1 MVPLKKAVIAGI
13 GTIVVGLGVAA
24 PAAADPVDDP
34 CQFAATFLCRL
45 MPTAPDLDH
54 DIDLTQGSA
63 VVNGQPLPEMPADG
77 QHRED
82 APPVDIC
89 ANGCV

>member
-1 MVPLKKAVIAGI
+1 MVTLKKAVIAGI

-24 PAAADPVDDP
+24 PADADPADDP
-34 CQFAATFLCRL
+34 CQLAATFLCRL
-45 MPTAPDLDH
+45 IPTAPDLDH
-54 DIDLTQGSA
+54 DIDLTQDSA
-63 VVNGQPLPEMPADG
+63 VINGQQLPEMPSAG